1 MRSRPRRNAGAD
13 SVSIETMTILESII
27 LGIVEGATEFLPI
40 SSTGHL
46 ILASSLLGVLQSDF
60 VKTFEIAIQL
70 GAILAV
76 VVLYFKSF
84 FDWRLVSKIAA
95 AFIPT
100 AVIGLAF
107 YQVIKDYA
115 LGNSMLVLWAL
126 FIGGVVLIAFERW
139 HGKREDVA
147 TPIAPQDITYRQ
159 AVLVGLAQAV
169 AIIPGV
175 SRSGATIL
183 GGLALGIN
191 RATIVEFS
199 FLLAV
204 PTMTA
209 ATGLALYKGGA
220 IAFSTQEWVLF
231 AVGFVT
237 SFVVALATVY
247 WFLAYIRHHSFTSF
261 GVYRIVLSLAFFV
274 FFFA

>member
-1 MRSRPRRNAGAD
+1 
-13 SVSIETMTILESII
+13 MTIFQSII

-46 ILASSLLGVLQSDF
+46 ILVSSLLGVLQSDF
-60 VKTFEIAIQL
+60 VKTFEIVIQL

-84 FDWRLVSKIAA
+84 FNIELIKKLIV

-100 AVIGLAF
+100 GIIGF
-107 YQVIKDYA
+107 A
-115 LGNSMLVLWAL
+115 LYHMLKTYLL
-126 FIGGVVLIAFERW
+126 GSEFVVLIALFVGGVILILFERW
-139 HGKREDVA
+139 LGWVEDKVEA
-147 TPIAPQDITYRQ
+147 VPASALTYRQ
-159 AVLVGLAQAV
+159 AFLVGLAQAV

-175 SRSGATIL
+175 SRSGATII

-204 PTMTA
+204 PTMLA
-209 ATGLALYKGGA
+209 ATGLSLYKGGA
-220 IAFSTQEWVLF
+220 LAFSSQEWTVL
-231 AVGFVT
+231 AVGFIV
-237 SFVVALATVY
+237 SFIVALAAVRWLLTYV
-247 WFLAYIRHHSFTSF
+247 RSHSFTNF
-261 GVYRIVLSLAFFV
+261 GIYRILLSLV
-274 FFFA
+274 FFTYLFA